1 MRAGAGI
8 PPGSHPWLPLDPG
21 AGGMM
26 ATPAR
31 RLKGTFCRVRT
42 RAAPLFAFRPP
53 CDTTDRPATSPR
65 KNPAL
70 PVLFVIQGFNRGLR
84 FELDPQTPV
93 VSIGREAANSIKL
106 DDQEVSRRHAEIRRV
121 GEGYVV
127 GDLASSNGTFVN
139 DARVDRIDLS
149 PGDRIRIG
157 RSVLLFARDGAELPP
172 PGDVD
177 IVPTTGAVDGSRIVR
192 SMREEDSIVLAAP
205 EPDDGQNRW
214 LARARSNLQVMYR
227 TALAVSHTL
236 DIDELLGRI
245 LELVFEWVEADRGC
259 IMLLDPES
267 REFRPKARR
276 DRRSGAADTMV
287 ISRTILD
294 YVIERGE
301 GVLTSDAQDD
311 DRFSSGNSVVRAG
324 VREAICVPMRGR
336 YGVVGA
342 IYVDTMVPLV
352 ESLDRRRFSDDHLK
366 LMIAIG
372 HQAALAVEDTT
383 YYSAMVQSER
393 LAAVGQTIATLSH
406 HIKNIL
412 QGIRGGSYLVEMGLE
427 NDDTAVVR
435 KGWDIVR
442 RNQNKIAS
450 LVMDMLSFSKE
461 REPDPVPCDLA
472 ALIDDVV
479 ETVAQRATESGA
491 TIRWDRPADLPRLL
505 FDPEG
510 MSRAV
515 LNVVTNALDAV
526 EGRTDATVTITA
538 GIDPAAGRARITV
551 ADNGAGMAPEQ
562 LAEIFTLFVSTKGA
576 RGTGLGLTVSRKI
589 LREHGGDIRATSQLG
604 KGSSFTLE
612 FPLRLPP
619 VGAESDLPTGG
630 TTAAGPIEPDALP

>member
-1 MRAGAGI
+1 MLVAAG
-8 PPGSHPWLPLDPG
+8 PGASGGGRRSHPQDS
-21 AGGMM
+21 
-26 ATPAR
+26 
-31 RLKGTFCRVRT
+31 
-42 RAAPLFAFRPP
+42 APLP
-53 CDTTDRPATSPR
+53 T
-65 KNPAL
+65 
-70 PVLFVIQGFNRGLR
+70 LFVIHGFNRGAR
-84 FELDPQTPV
+84 FDFDGEEGA
-93 VSIGREAANSIKL
+93 VSIGREAGNVIKL
-106 DDQEVSRRHAEIRRV
+106 DDHEVSRRHAEIRRV
-121 GEGYVV
+121 GETFIV
-127 GDLASSNGTFVN
+127 GDLKSSNGTFLN
-139 DARVDRIDLS
+139 DAKIERAELTA
-149 PGDRIRIG
+149 GDQIRIG
-157 RSVLLFARDGAELPP
+157 RSVLLFSGDGQEP
-172 PGDVD
+172 PGLAAID
-177 IVPTTGAVDGSRIVR
+177 IVPAASPADGSRIIR
-192 SMREEDSIVLAAP
+192 SMREEDSIVLATPPA
-205 EPDDGQNRW
+205 DGQNRW

-267 REFRPKARR
+267 GDLRSKARR
-276 DRRSGAADTMV
+276 DRRAGDTGTLA

-294 YVIERGE
+294 YVLDRAE

-311 DRFSSGNSVVRAG
+311 DRFASGNSVVRTG

-336 YGVVGA
+336 YGTVGV

-352 ESLDRRRFSDDHLK
+352 ESIDRRRFSDDHLK

-393 LAAVGQTIATLSH
+393 LAGVGQTIATLSH

-412 QGIRGGSYLVEMGLE
+412 QGIRGGSYIVEMGLE
-427 NDDTAVVR
+427 NEDVAVVE

-442 RNQNKIAS
+442 RNQNKISS

-461 REPDPVPCDLA
+461 REPDPVPSDLG

-479 ETVAQRATESGA
+479 ETVSQRATESA
-491 TIRWDRPADLPRLL
+491 AAIHWDRPADLPRVL

-510 MSRAV
+510 LSRAV

-526 EGRTDATVTITA
+526 EGRADAAVTITA
-538 GIDPAAGRARITV
+538 QIDSGAGVARVTV
-551 ADNGAGMAPEQ
+551 ADNGAGMSPET
-562 LAEIFTLFVSTKGA
+562 LAGIFNLFVSTKGA

-589 LREHGGDIRATSQLG
+589 LREHGGDIHASSR
-604 KGSSFTLE
+604 KGEGSTFVLE
-612 FPLRLPP
+612 FPLRQPEP
-619 VGAESDLPTGG
+619 E
-630 TTAAGPIEPDALP
+630 TAAGEEGEPLATGGERPVAEP

>member
-1 MRAGAGI
+1 
-8 PPGSHPWLPLDPG
+8 LP
-21 AGGMM
+21 A
-26 ATPAR
+26 
-31 RLKGTFCRVRT
+31 
-42 RAAPLFAFRPP
+42 
-53 CDTTDRPATSPR
+53 
-65 KNPAL
+65 
-70 PVLFVIQGFNRGLR
+70 LFVIQGFNRGSR
-84 FELDPQTPV
+84 FDLSGEEGA
-93 VSIGREAANSIKL
+93 VSIGREAGNVIKL
-106 DDQEVSRRHAEIRRV
+106 DDDEVSRRHAEIRRV
-121 GEGYVV
+121 GETFVV
-127 GDLASSNGTFVN
+127 GDLKSSNGTFLN
-139 DARVDRIDLS
+139 DERVERAELTA
-149 PGDRIRIG
+149 GDRIRIG
-157 RSVLLFARDGAELPP
+157 RSVLFFAPDGAEPP
-172 PGDVD
+172 SLDTVD
-177 IVPTTGAVDGSRIVR
+177 IVPAGGDGSRIVR
-192 SMREEDSIVLAAP
+192 AMREEDSIVLAAP
-205 EPDDGQNRW
+205 EEAHNRW

-245 LELVFEWVEADRGC
+245 LQLVFEWVEADRGC
-259 IMLLDPES
+259 IMLLDPGS
-267 REFRPKARR
+267 GDLRSKARR
-276 DRRSGAADTMV
+276 DRRGGDTGTMV

-294 YVIERGE
+294 YVLDRAE

-311 DRFSSGNSVVRAG
+311 DRFASGNSVVRTG

-336 YGVVGA
+336 YGTVGV

-352 ESLDRRRFSDDHLK
+352 ESLDQRRFSDDHLK

-427 NDDTAVVR
+427 NDDTGVVR

-442 RNQNKIAS
+442 RNQNKISS

-461 REPDPVPCDLA
+461 REPDPVPSDLG
-472 ALIDDVV
+472 ALIDDIV
-479 ETVAQRATESGA
+479 ETVGQRAEESGA
-491 TIRWDRPADLPRLL
+491 EIVWQRPADLPRLV

-526 EGRTDATVTITA
+526 EGRLEGRVTISAATDADA
-538 GIDPAAGRARITV
+538 GLARITV
-551 ADNGAGMAPEQ
+551 VDNGAGIPPDR
-562 LAEIFTLFVSTKGA
+562 LADIFNLFVSTKGA

-589 LREHGGDIRATSQLG
+589 LREHGGDIRATSSPG
-604 KGSSFTLE
+604 AGSVFVLE
-612 FPLRLPP
+612 FPLQLPSAP
-619 VGAESDLPTGG
+619 NTPRAAADSAATRASADPSGG
-630 TTAAGPIEPDALP
+630 GPASGS